1 MRGWRNIWAVPMIK
15 IDNGA
20 YQTPKFSLSINLHL
34 KANVFA
40 AVLGTSGS
48 GKSTLL
54 SLLAGFERLNQGNM
68 FLGGINMAGVD
79 PAQRPVSMVFQDHNV
94 FSHLTVQENVAIGI
108 SPSLKLSEPEL
119 VRVDAALSRVGLSAY
134 AERKPNSISG
144 GVRQRIALARV
155 LVRDKKILLLDEPF
169 AALDPGLRHDMLNLV
184 SELKAERG
192 LTVLLVTHQPEEA
205 ERAAEQIIFVSN
217 GKVREPVA
225 CQDFFTLHDPEIDAY
240 LGQSRFDG

>member
-1 MRGWRNIWAVPMIK
+1 MIK

-20 YQTPKFSLSINLHL
+20 YQTSKFSLSINLHL

-68 FLGGINMAGVD
+68 FLGGANMAGVD

-94 FSHLTVQENVAIGI
+94 FSHLTVRENVAIGI

-144 GVRQRIALARV
+144 GERQRIALARV

-184 SELKAERG
+184 SELKTERG

-205 ERAAEQIIFVSN
+205 KRAAEQIIFVSN

-225 CQDFFTLHDPEIDAY
+225 CQDFFILHDPEIDAY